1 MGDTLTDLYAI
12 PSPEQLDIRKAS
24 IISTD
29 SYTDERLDF
38 CPVGLKQKE
47 PNFGLLF
54 DIDGVLLRGTTPIP
68 EALLAMDLL
77 KGRNGKLRVPIA
89 FVTNAC
95 GNAQAKVDQLSSIFN
110 IDLQPEQVIFAPSPF
125 QSFTHW
131 HDMRVLVVGQGDMKK
146 IAEDLGFKH
155 VYTME
160 QVAEAWPLLDMVN
173 HENRKIVAKGYKE
186 NKDFPRIEAIVLM
199 GEPVQWEMYLQL
211 LIDLLMTDGKP
222 DHKPEA
228 NPKNHLPV
236 LACNMDLL
244 YMGQAC
250 MPRFGHGAFLVC
262 LESLYER
269 VSGYPLKYT
278 ALVGK
283 PSEIT
288 YRFSEH
294 ILSKAAKRM
303 GISRPLRKIYF
314 FGDNPEVDIL
324 GANLYNMYL
333 RRYRRL
339 SGGRDVS
346 GPEQSQLHMKA
357 AVASSRTV
365 PADATFLPQT
375 CRGVESI
382 LVQTGVYKPGD
393 RQAKRSKP
401 LHCHRDFMGAVDLIL
416 PSFEAANVL
425 EGIKLLLV
433 EESFDPKLP

>member
-1 MGDTLTDLYAI
+1 MDDMLSDLYAI

-29 SYTDERLDF
+29 SYTDEKHDF
-38 CPVGLKQKE
+38 FPLGLKQKE

-54 DIDGVLLRGTTPIP
+54 DIDGVLLRGSTPIP
-68 EALLAMDLL
+68 EAILAMDLL

-95 GNAQAKVDQLSSIFN
+95 GDAQAKVDQLSSIFK
-110 IDLQPEQVIFAPSPF
+110 IDLEPEQVIFAPSPF
-125 QSFTHW
+125 QSFMHW
-131 HDMRVLVVGQGDMKK
+131 HDKRVLVVGQGDMKA
-146 IAEDLGFKH
+146 IAEGLGFTC

-160 QVAEAWPLLDMVN
+160 QVAEAYPLLDMVN
-173 HENRKIVAKGYKE
+173 HDNRKTVAKGYKE
-186 NKDFPRIEAIVLM
+186 NNDFPQIEAIVLM
-199 GEPVQWEMYLQL
+199 GEPIQWEMYLQL
-211 LIDLLMTDGKP
+211 LIDLLLTNGKP
-222 DHKPEA
+222 DHKPDVM
-228 NPKNHLPV
+228 PKSHLPV

-244 YMGQAC
+244 FMAQAC

-269 VSGYPLKYT
+269 VTGYPLKYT

-294 ILSKAAKRM
+294 ILSKTAKRM
-303 GISRPLRKIYF
+303 GITRPLRKIYF

-339 SGGRDVS
+339 SGGREVS
-346 GPEQSQLHMKA
+346 APEQGQLDKKA

-365 PADATFLPQT
+365 PPDAAFLPQT
-375 CRGVESI
+375 ARGVESI

-393 RQAKRSKP
+393 RELRRSKP
-401 LHCHRDFMGAVDLIL
+401 LHCHRDFTGATDLIL
-416 PSFEAANVL
+416 PSFEATNVL

-433 EESFDPKLP
+433 EEYFDPKLP

>member
-12 PSPEQLDIRKAS
+12 PSTEQLDIRKAS

-54 DIDGVLLRGTTPIP
+54 DIDGVLLRGATPIP
-68 EALLAMDLL
+68 EALLAIDLL

-131 HDMRVLVVGQGDMKK
+131 HDMQVLVVGQGDMKK
-146 IAEDLGFKH
+146 IAEDLGFNH

-211 LIDLLMTDGKP
+211 LIDLLMTNGKP

-228 NPKNHLPV
+228 SPKNHLPV

>member
-1 MGDTLTDLYAI
+1 MSDTLADLYAI

-54 DIDGVLLRGTTPIP
+54 DIDGVLLRGATPIP

-95 GNAQAKVDQLSSIFN
+95 GNAQAKVDQLSSILN
-110 IDLQPEQVIFAPSPF
+110 IELKPEQVIFAPSPF

-211 LIDLLMTDGKP
+211 LVDLLMTNGKP

-228 NPKNHLPV
+228 IPKNHLPV

-294 ILSKAAKRM
+294 ILSKVAKRM

-346 GPEQSQLHMKA
+346 APEQSQLHMKA

-375 CRGVESI
+375 CRGVEAI

-393 RQAKRSKP
+393 RQAIRSKP

-416 PSFEAANVL
+416 PTFEAANVL

>member
-1 MGDTLTDLYAI
+1 MTDDTLTDLYTI
-12 PSPEQLDIRKAS
+12 PSAEQLDLRRAS

-29 SYTDERLDF
+29 STDERHDYF
-38 CPVGLKQKE
+38 PVGLKQRE
-47 PNFGLLF
+47 PSFGLLF
-54 DIDGVLLRGTTPIP
+54 DIDGVLLRGSTPIP
-68 EALLAMDLL
+68 EALVAMDLL

-95 GNAQAKVDQLSSIFN
+95 GDIKSKAEQLSSIFK
-110 IDLQPEQVIFAPSPF
+110 IDLEPEQVIFAPSPF
-125 QSFTHW
+125 QSFTRW
-131 HDMRVLVVGQGDMKK
+131 HDKKVLVVGQGDMKK
-146 IAEDLGFKH
+146 IAEDLGFKY

-173 HENRKIVAKGYKE
+173 HENRKVVAKGYKE
-186 NKDFPRIEAIVLM
+186 NNDFPRMEAIILM
-199 GEPVQWEMYLQL
+199 GEPTQWEMYLQL
-211 LIDLLMTDGKP
+211 LIDLLLTNGKP
-222 DHKPEA
+222 NHMPET
-228 NPKNHLPV
+228 NPENHLPV

-294 ILSKAAKRM
+294 ILSKTAKRL

-346 GPEQSQLHMKA
+346 FQEQGKLDKKA

-365 PADATFLPQT
+365 PPDAAFLPQT
-375 CRGVESI
+375 ARSFESI
-382 LVQTGVYKPGD
+382 LVQTGVYKPLD
-393 RQAKRSKP
+393 RKVKRSKP
-401 LHCHRDFMGAVDLIL
+401 LHCHRDFTGAVDLIL
-416 PSFEAANVL
+416 PSFETANVL

>member
-1 MGDTLTDLYAI
+1 MTEDTLTDLYTI
-12 PSPEQLDIRKAS
+12 PSAEQLDLRRAS

-29 SYTDERLDF
+29 STDERHDHF
-38 CPVGLKQKE
+38 P
-47 PNFGLLF
+47 PSFGLLF
-54 DIDGVLLRGTTPIP
+54 DIDGVLMRGSTPIK
-68 EALLAMDLL
+68 EAFEAMDLL

-95 GNAQAKVDQLSSIFN
+95 GDIKSKSEQLSSIFK
-110 IDLQPEQVIFAPSPF
+110 IDASLLKCSPQIHLSRKLNSILFLEPEQVIFAPSPF
-125 QSFTHW
+125 QSFTNW
-131 HDMRVLVVGQGDMKK
+131 HDKRVLVVGQGDMKK
-146 IAEDLGFKH
+146 IAEGLGFKY

-173 HENRKIVAKGYKE
+173 HENRKIVVT
-186 NKDFPRIEAIVLM
+186 IVLM
-199 GEPVQWEMYLQL
+199 GEPTQWETYLQL
-211 LIDLLMTDGKP
+211 LIDLLLTNGKP
-222 DHKPEA
+222 DHKPETS
-228 NPKNHLPV
+228 PENHLPV

-294 ILSKAAKRM
+294 TLSKTAKRL

-339 SGGRDVS
+339 SGGRELS
-346 GPEQSQLHMKA
+346 FPEQGKLDKKA

-365 PADATFLPQT
+365 PADAAFLPQT
-375 CRGVESI
+375 ARSVECRFLLSPPPPPPLLII
-382 LVQTGVYKPGD
+382 LHIH
-393 RQAKRSKP
+393 
-401 LHCHRDFMGAVDLIL
+401 L
-416 PSFEAANVL
+416 NN
-425 EGIKLLLV
+425 LLLDLGN
-433 EESFDPKLP
+433 FK

>member
-1 MGDTLTDLYAI
+1 MTDDTLTDLYTI
-12 PSPEQLDIRKAS
+12 PSAEQLDLRRAS

-29 SYTDERLDF
+29 STDERHDYF
-38 CPVGLKQKE
+38 PVGLKQRE
-47 PNFGLLF
+47 PSFGLLF
-54 DIDGVLLRGTTPIP
+54 DIDGVLLRGSTPIP
-68 EALLAMDLL
+68 EALVAMDLL

-89 FVTNAC
+89 F
-95 GNAQAKVDQLSSIFN
+95 LE
-110 IDLQPEQVIFAPSPF
+110 PEQVIFAPSPF
-125 QSFTHW
+125 QSFTRW
-131 HDMRVLVVGQGDMKK
+131 HDKRVLVVGQGDMKK
-146 IAEDLGFKH
+146 IAEDLGFKY

-173 HENRKIVAKGYKE
+173 HENRKVVAKGYKE
-186 NKDFPRIEAIVLM
+186 NNDFPRMEAIILM
-199 GEPVQWEMYLQL
+199 GEPTQWEMYLQL
-211 LIDLLMTDGKP
+211 LIDLLLTNGKP
-222 DHKPEA
+222 NHMPET
-228 NPKNHLPV
+228 NPENHLPV

-294 ILSKAAKRM
+294 ILSKTAKR
-303 GISRPLRKIYF
+303 L
-314 FGDNPEVDIL
+314 DNPEVDIL

-346 GPEQSQLHMKA
+346 FQEQGKLDKKA

-365 PADATFLPQT
+365 PPDAAFLPQT
-375 CRGVESI
+375 ARSFESI
-382 LVQTGVYKPGD
+382 LVQTGVYKPLD
-393 RQAKRSKP
+393 RKVKRSKP
-401 LHCHRDFMGAVDLIL
+401 LHCHRDFTGAVDLIL
-416 PSFEAANVL
+416 PSFETANVL

>member
-1 MGDTLTDLYAI
+1 MTEDTLTDLYTI
-12 PSPEQLDIRKAS
+12 PSAEQLDLRRAS

-29 SYTDERLDF
+29 STDERHDYF
-38 CPVGLKQKE
+38 PVGLKQKE
-47 PNFGLLF
+47 PSFGLLF
-54 DIDGVLLRGTTPIP
+54 DIDGVLLRGSTPIP
-68 EALLAMDLL
+68 EALVAMDLL

-89 FVTNAC
+89 F
-95 GNAQAKVDQLSSIFN
+95 LE
-110 IDLQPEQVIFAPSPF
+110 PEQVIFAPSPF

-131 HDMRVLVVGQGDMKK
+131 HDKKVLVVGQGDMKK
-146 IAEDLGFKH
+146 IAEGLGFKY

-173 HENRKIVAKGYKE
+173 HENRKVVAKGYKE
-186 NKDFPRIEAIVLM
+186 NKDFPRMEAIVLM
-199 GEPVQWEMYLQL
+199 GEPTQWEMYLQL
-211 LIDLLMTDGKP
+211 LVDLLLTNGKP
-222 DHKPEA
+222 DHKPET
-228 NPKNHLPV
+228 NPENHLPV

-244 YMGQAC
+244 YMDQAC

-294 ILSKAAKRM
+294 ILSKTAKRM

-314 FGDNPEVDIL
+314 FGQKYRNGGDNPEVDIL

-346 GPEQSQLHMKA
+346 FHEQGKLDKKA

-365 PADATFLPQT
+365 PPDAAFLPQT
-375 CRGVESI
+375 ARSFESI
-382 LVQTGVYKPGD
+382 LVQTGVYKPLD
-393 RQAKRSKP
+393 RKAKRSKP
-401 LHCHRDFMGAVDLIL
+401 LHCHRDFTGAVDLIL